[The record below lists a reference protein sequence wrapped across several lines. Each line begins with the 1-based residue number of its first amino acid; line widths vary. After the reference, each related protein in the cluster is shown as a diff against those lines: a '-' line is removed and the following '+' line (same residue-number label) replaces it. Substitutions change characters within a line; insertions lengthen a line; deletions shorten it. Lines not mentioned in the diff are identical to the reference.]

1 MTANSSVNNS
11 DQNNINTE
19 DDGYDD
25 EDDLITFQ
33 FESQTINFYYTLLA
47 KYSKQI
53 RTKYTFFD
61 VKTRL
66 QQEILDN
73 QRK

>member
-19 DDGYDD
+19 EDGYDD

-33 FESQTINFYYTLLA
+33 FESQTINFYYTHLA

-53 RTKYTFFD
+53 RTKYTFF
-61 VKTRL
+61 
-66 QQEILDN
+66 
-73 QRK
+73 